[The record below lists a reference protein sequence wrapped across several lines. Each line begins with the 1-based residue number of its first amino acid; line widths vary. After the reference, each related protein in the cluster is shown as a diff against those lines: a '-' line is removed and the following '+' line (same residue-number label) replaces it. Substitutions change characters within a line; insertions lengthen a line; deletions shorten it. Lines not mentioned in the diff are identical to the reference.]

1 MFHFFNGFLEGV
13 SLERLLFFPPVFF
26 CCDSVRGSDVIC
38 GGLAWPMSEKTQ
50 FTTCESE
57 TYEEIATP
65 KKHKVMI
72 NLRDPKLSWESD
84 QELSFQEA
92 WLDSGLP
99 FSRRGLQL
107 WLKGIESR
115 WKRGVSVALKSLS
128 NHACSTRTC
137 YSWYIINVFHYSI
150 YYY

>member
-1 MFHFFNGFLEGV
+1 
-13 SLERLLFFPPVFF
+13 
-26 CCDSVRGSDVIC
+26 
-38 GGLAWPMSEKTQ
+38 MSEKTQ

-115 WKRGVSVALKSLS
+115 WKRGVNEGFQWRW
-128 NHACSTRTC
+128 NH
-137 YSWYIINVFHYSI
+137 
-150 YYY
+150 

>member
-1 MFHFFNGFLEGV
+1 MFHFFNGVLEGV

-72 NLRDPKLSWESD
+72 NLRDPRLS
-84 QELSFQEA
+84 
-92 WLDSGLP
+92 
-99 FSRRGLQL
+99 
-107 WLKGIESR
+107 
-115 WKRGVSVALKSLS
+115 
-128 NHACSTRTC
+128 
-137 YSWYIINVFHYSI
+137 
-150 YYY
+150 